1 MNFDFIAKKRILF
14 MLSAIIIVLGLISFL
29 LGWGLDF
36 GKDFKEGT
44 LIEVNFKEPIE
55 IKEIRNILKKNNFT
69 ADVIQSMDEKK
80 YQIEVFMGE
89 DKKDEIKNLFIETG
103 LIEGDIK
110 VNNILP
116 FHSKDIFVKILYL
129 ILIGTVMLFLISLI
143 KKEFILASVAFITA
157 IFNLL
162 LTLSVFSISGKKI
175 SITMTISI
183 IIIFIYSIGL
193 ILNII
198 NRISKNK
205 LLIKSIGYKKMINL
219 SLKQASGVS
228 LIALIAVL
236 ISLIGLIIYSEGLFR
251 NLAILLASGF
261 IVITFSSIFT
271 SGSLLEILNQYFS
284 KYK

>member
-1 MNFDFIAKKRILF
+1 VNFDFIAKKRILF

-29 LGWGLDF
+29 LRWGLDF

-80 YQIEVFMGE
+80 YQIELFTGE

-103 LIEGDIK
+103 LIKGDIK

-143 KKEFILASVAFITA
+143 KKEFILALVAFMTA

-162 LTLSVFSISGKKI
+162 LTLSIFSILGKKI

-228 LIALIAVL
+228 SVALIAVL

-251 NLAILLASGF
+251 NLAILLTSGF

-271 SGSLLEILNQYFS
+271 SGYLLEILNQYFS

>member
-1 MNFDFIAKKRILF
+1 VNFDFIAKKRILF

-29 LGWGLDF
+29 LRWGLDF

-80 YQIEVFMGE
+80 YQIEVFTGE
-89 DKKDEIKNLFIETG
+89 DKKDEIKNLFIESG

-129 ILIGTVMLFLISLI
+129 ILIGTVMLFLIGLI
-143 KKEFILASVAFITA
+143 KKEFILALVAFITA

-162 LTLSVFSISGKKI
+162 LTLSVFSILGKKI

-251 NLAILLASGF
+251 NLAILLTSGF

>member
-29 LGWGLDF
+29 LRWGLDF
-36 GKDFKEGT
+36 GKDFKECI

-80 YQIEVFMGE
+80 YHIEVFTGE

-143 KKEFILASVAFITA
+143 KKEFILALVAFITA

-162 LTLSVFSISGKKI
+162 LTLSVFSILGKKI

-228 LIALIAVL
+228 IIALIAVL

-251 NLAILLASGF
+251 NLAILLTSGF

>member
-1 MNFDFIAKKRILF
+1 MNFDFIAKKKILF
-14 MLSAIIIVLGLISFL
+14 ILSAIIIVLGLISFL
-29 LGWGLDF
+29 LRWGLSF
-36 GKDFKEGT
+36 GKDFKEGI

-55 IKEIRNILKKNNFT
+55 IREIRNILKKNNFT
-69 ADVIQSMDEKK
+69 ADVIQSIDETK

-89 DKKDEIKNLFIETG
+89 DKKDEIKKLFLETD

-116 FHSKDIFVKILYL
+116 FHSKDIFVKILYS
-129 ILIGTVMLFLISLI
+129 ILIGTVMLFLISII
-143 KKEFILASVAFITA
+143 KKEFMLALVAFITA

-162 LTLSVFSISGKKI
+162 LTLGVFSILGMKI
-175 SITMTISI
+175 SITMLISI

-193 ILNII
+193 IINII

-205 LLIKSIGYKKMINL
+205 LLIKSIGYNKMINL
-219 SLKQASGVS
+219 SLKQTSVVS
-228 LIALIAVL
+228 LIALIAIL
-236 ISLIGLIIYSEGLFR
+236 ISLISLIIYSEGLFR
-251 NLAILLASGF
+251 NLAILLTFGF
-261 IVITFSSIFT
+261 IAITFSSIFT

>member
-29 LGWGLDF
+29 LRWGLDF

-80 YQIEVFMGE
+80 YQIEVFTGE

-129 ILIGTVMLFLISLI
+129 ILIGTVILFLISLI
-143 KKEFILASVAFITA
+143 KKEFILALVAFITA

-162 LTLSVFSISGKKI
+162 LTLSIFSILGKKI

-251 NLAILLASGF
+251 NLAILLTSGF

-271 SGSLLEILNQYFS
+271 SGYLLEILNQYFS

>member
-29 LGWGLDF
+29 LGWGLNF
-36 GKDFKEGT
+36 GKDFKEGI
-44 LIEVNFKEPIE
+44 LIEVNFKESIE

-80 YQIEVFMGE
+80 YQIEVFTDE

-103 LIEGDIK
+103 PIEGDIK

-183 IIIFIYSIGL
+183 IITFIYSVGL
-193 ILNII
+193 IINII

-236 ISLIGLIIYSEGLFR
+236 ITLIGLIIYSEGLFR

>member
-29 LGWGLDF
+29 LRWGLDF

-80 YQIEVFMGE
+80 YQIEVFTGE
-89 DKKDEIKNLFIETG
+89 DKKDEIKNLFIESG

-129 ILIGTVMLFLISLI
+129 ILIGTVMLFLIGLI
-143 KKEFILASVAFITA
+143 KKEFILALVAFITA

-162 LTLSVFSISGKKI
+162 LTLSVFSILGKKI

-251 NLAILLASGF
+251 NLAILLTSGF

>member
-29 LGWGLDF
+29 LRWGLDF

-80 YQIEVFMGE
+80 YQIELFTGE

-103 LIEGDIK
+103 LIKGDIK

-143 KKEFILASVAFITA
+143 KKEFILALVAFMTA

-162 LTLSVFSISGKKI
+162 LTLSIFSILGKKI

-228 LIALIAVL
+228 SIALIAVL

-251 NLAILLASGF
+251 NLAILLTSGF

-271 SGSLLEILNQYFS
+271 SGYLLEILNQYFS

>member
-1 MNFDFIAKKRILF
+1 VNFDFIAKKRILF

>member
-29 LGWGLDF
+29 LRWGLDF

-80 YQIEVFMGE
+80 YQIELFTGE

-103 LIEGDIK
+103 LIKGDIK

-143 KKEFILASVAFITA
+143 KKEFILALVAFMTA

-162 LTLSVFSISGKKI
+162 LTLSIFSILGKKI

-228 LIALIAVL
+228 SVALIAVL

-251 NLAILLASGF
+251 NLAILLTSGF

-271 SGSLLEILNQYFS
+271 SGYLLEILNQYFS

>member
-29 LGWGLDF
+29 LRWGLDF

-80 YQIEVFMGE
+80 YQIEVFTGE

-143 KKEFILASVAFITA
+143 KKEFILALVAFITA

-162 LTLSVFSISGKKI
+162 LTLSIFSILGKKI

-251 NLAILLASGF
+251 NLAILLTSGF

-271 SGSLLEILNQYFS
+271 SGYLLEILNQYFS